1 MIRINK
7 EIVKDIKEY
16 FNLRDYCR
24 HFTDYQKENEL
35 NELKEK
41 IYNYFDS
48 LNENAKNDNNN
59 GYYQDFY
66 LSNESINLII
76 NIIDNL
82 LKEGYNDDFY
92 LYSDE
97 ECFYTLFNEFS
108 GKDRIIID
116 LLERL
121 QNPVDYMLLNL
132 FCEPSNR
139 HWNNKLFE
147 IRYNIML
154 TTEKLEYN
162 CYKIE

>member
-1 MIRINK
+1 MITINK
-7 EIVKDIKEY
+7 EIVKNIKEY

-24 HFTDYQKENEL
+24 HFTNYNKENEL
-35 NELKEK
+35 NQLKEK
-41 IYNYFDS
+41 IFNYFNE
-48 LNENAKNDNNN
+48 LNEIVKNSDNNN
-59 GYYQDFY
+59 YYQDFY
-66 LSNESINLII
+66 LSDKSVNLII

-82 LKEGYNDDFY
+82 VKEEYNDNFY

-97 ECFYTLFNEFS
+97 ECFYTLFDEFR

-132 FCEPSNR
+132 FCEPSSR
-139 HWNNKLFE
+139 HWNNKLFKVE
-147 IRYNIML
+147 YNIML

-162 CYKIE
+162 CYKKE

>member
-1 MIRINK
+1 MITIKK

-16 FNLRDYCR
+16 FNLYDYCK
-24 HFTDYQKENEL
+24 HFVDYKKEEQL
-35 NELKEK
+35 NQLKEK
-41 IYNYFDS
+41 IFNYFNS
-48 LNENAKNDNNN
+48 LNENAENDS
-59 GYYQDFY
+59 YYNDFY
-66 LSNESINLII
+66 LSDESVNLII

-97 ECFYTLFNEFS
+97 ECFYTLFDEFR

-132 FCEPSNR
+132 FCEPSSR
-139 HWNNKLFE
+139 HWNGKLFE
-147 IRYNIML
+147 IRYNIIL

-162 CYKIE
+162 CYKYE